1 MLPLLLGAAGS
12 ALGGAGV
19 LGGLGALSAG
29 AIGSGLGS
37 FIETG
42 DLGKGIATGLTSY
55 FGGKALGSL
64 MGGGAETA
72 AEIAAN
78 PIEGLQTGP
87 MSVADVGVGTG
98 ATGLG
103 VSPSNLTNVP
113 IPTAPVAPVTP
124 EPTSMFGDAF
134 SFKDPT
140 AAMQTP
146 GSFTGAFTG
155 PAMPYTAGALGT
167 TALGST
173 NLLAP
178 QGIKEKDPVKDI
190 PEADAAVYNPL
201 APPKDYRPGIDP
213 EFKYFDDT
221 ASSLASGGIA
231 SLNYQEGG
239 MMPQANDKEL
249 ISNAVNAIEGRVES
263 PEVAL
268 AAFVA
273 RYGEE
278 ALRDLVG
285 RVQRGEFAQDA
296 MVDEGMLKGVGDGM
310 DDMIP
315 ATLEGEQ
322 DVVLSDGEFIVPADV
337 VSGLGNGSS
346 DAGSEALYEMM
357 DRVRKLRT
365 GKESQPE
372 QVPQEM
378 MLPA

>member
-1 MLPLLLGAAGS
+1 MLPLLLGAGGA
-12 ALGGAGV
+12 ALGGAGL
-19 LGGLGALSAG
+19 LGTGIGALGAG

-37 FIETG
+37 FLQTG

-64 MGGGAETA
+64 MGGGADA
-72 AEIAAN
+72 INAAN
-78 PIEGLQTGP
+78 QANTVGAGSFSDP
-87 MSVADVGVGTG
+87 MRLAGTTSAGMGANTALDAANLG
-98 ATGLG
+98 AT
-103 VSPSNLTNVP
+103 
-113 IPTAPVAPVTP
+113 TAPVTAT
-124 EPTSMFGDAF
+124 TGKLGGIF
-134 SFKDPT
+134 SDPT

-146 GSFTGAFTG
+146 GSYTGAFTG
-155 PAMPYTAGALGT
+155 DAMPFTAGALGT

-178 QGIKEKDPVKDI
+178 QGIKEKSPVKDI

-201 APPKDYRPGIDP
+201 TPPKDYRPGVDP
-213 EFKYFDDT
+213 EFKYFDNT
-221 ASSLASGGIA
+221 TSSLASGGIA

-249 ISNAVNAIEGRVES
+249 ISNAVDAIEGRVQS
-263 PEVAL
+263 PEIAL

-285 RVQRGEFAQDA
+285 RVTRGEFAQNA
-296 MVDEGMLKGVGDGM
+296 MAQDGMVKGVGDGM

-337 VSGLGNGSS
+337 VSGIGNGSS

>member
-64 MGGGAETA
+64 MGSGAETA

-124 EPTSMFGDAF
+124 KSTSMFGDAF
-134 SFKDPT
+134 SLKDPT

-178 QGIKEKDPVKDI
+178 QGIKEKGPAEDI

-201 APPKDYRPGIDP
+201 TPPKDYRPGIDP

-296 MVDEGMLKGVGDGM
+296 MVDEGMLRGVGDGM